1 MERPRSLLT
10 KVCDLCLFVW
20 NIWEEK
26 VSCQVGHFECGDSQ
40 KFYAKAWQ
48 FHTTVAPAAVTTC
61 PSSNLSKEKHS
72 QLSVCKC
79 LLFVRYVG
87 PPFALLY
94 LLGGTITIT
103 GSGFYC
109 LNEVCLK
116 KSFHDRFYH
125 LQSSLESSK
134 VPAVQYDFP
143 SSQPMPAGFTI
154 WLALHGTSSFSKKA
168 PMN

>member
-1 MERPRSLLT
+1 MALRVLPIWVQTQPWVEAHTHTQHQPIKMERPRSLLT
-10 KVCDLCLFVW
+10 KVCDLFLFVS

-40 KFYAKAWQ
+40 KFHAKAWQ

-94 LLGGTITIT
+94 LLGGTIT
-103 GSGFYC
+103 GSGRG
-109 LNEVCLK
+109 LLEWGLLEEVF
-116 KSFHDRFYH
+116 SW
-125 LQSSLESSK
+125 SLLPLAILTGIKQGS
-134 VPAVQYDFP
+134 
-143 SSQPMPAGFTI
+143 GCTI
-154 WLALHGTSSFSKKA
+154 WFS
-168 PMN
+168 